1 MILCFIF
8 KYMKKILIIRF
19 SSMGDIVLTSPV
31 VRCIKQQKNI
41 ELHYLVKSQ
50 YSAVLI
56 PNPYIDKL
64 ITFKNSLNS
73 VITTLKNENYD
84 IIIDL
89 QNNVR
94 SWWLK
99 LNLARPSYTLKKG
112 NIKKF
117 IYIYMN
123 FNYLNEHVVDRY
135 FNTVKSLGVYND
147 NGGLDYFFKK
157 NTVIDFD
164 VSQDYIAW
172 SIGGSFEQKKLCSKQ
187 IINVCN
193 AVSHPIVLLG
203 GVGESNMGKRIVSET
218 TNKRVYNF
226 CGQLSLDQSAY
237 LLKNSCFVLT
247 NDTGL
252 MHIASALNKSI
263 ISFWGCTKPSLGFA
277 PYLNHNQSIEILT
290 NRSSPCSKHGSRC
303 KIQDDGCIKQL
314 DDKVIVRAVTDLLK
328 G

>member
-1 MILCFIF
+1 
-8 KYMKKILIIRF
+8 MKKILIVRF
-19 SSMGDIVLTSPV
+19 SSIGDVVLTSPV

-41 ELHYLVKSQ
+41 ELHYLVKRQ
-50 YSAVLI
+50 YSVVLI
-56 PNPYIDKL
+56 SNPYIDKL

-73 VITTLKNENYD
+73 VIKKLKNENYD

-89 QNNVR
+89 QNSIR

-99 LNLARPSYTLKKG
+99 LNLGRPSYTFKKG
-112 NIKKF
+112 NIKKY

-123 FNYLNEHVVDRY
+123 LNYLNDHVVDRY
-135 FNTVKSLGVYND
+135 FNAVKSLGVYND
-147 NGGLDYFFKK
+147 NGGLDYFLNK

-164 VSQDYIAW
+164 VSQHYIAW
-172 SIGGSFEQKKLCSKQ
+172 SIGGSFEQKKLCSTQ

-193 AVSHPIVLLG
+193 VVSKTIVLLG
-203 GVGESNMGKRIVSET
+203 GVGESNMGERIVSET

-237 LLKNSCFVLT
+237 LLKQSSFVLT

-252 MHIASALNKSI
+252 MHIASALKKPI

-277 PYLNHNQSIEILT
+277 PYLNHHQSIKILT
-290 NRSSPCSKHGSRC
+290 NKSSPCSKHGNRC
-303 KIQDDGCIKQL
+303 KIQNDGCIKKL
-314 DDKVIVRAVTDLLK
+314 DDKVIVRAVTNLLK
-328 G
+328 S

>member
-1 MILCFIF
+1 
-8 KYMKKILIIRF
+8 MKKILIIRF

-31 VRCIKQQKNI
+31 VRCVKQQKNI

-56 PNPYIDKL
+56 SNPYIDKL

-147 NGGLDYFFKK
+147 NGGLDYFLKK